1 MNTEIL
7 RVRLKS
13 RENEVGL
20 MKTEVLRNRLKS
32 RGFNFG
38 CDDSLVD
45 ALEAGDVDA
54 IEADVKVAF
63 DGVMRAL
70 LIDTE
75 TDPHTKETAARMA
88 KLFVRELFSG
98 RYEAMPKI
106 TNFPVGRVESEPY
119 LIGPISIR
127 SACAHHFQFV
137 DGQAWVA
144 VDGPKQLLGL
154 SKFHRIAA
162 WVASRPTVQ
171 ENLTEKLADTL
182 ERETAARGILVSIS
196 ATHGCLSHRGV
207 KQDDGLMETV
217 AVRGSFRD
225 REPRHDIQTRL
236 LALREVRR

>member
-1 MNTEIL
+1 MKND
-7 RVRLKS
+7 V
-13 RENEVGL
+13 NGL
-20 MKTEVLRNRLKS
+20 KTEALRNRLKS
-32 RGFNFG
+32 RGVKFG
-38 CDDSLVD
+38 CDDSLVG
-45 ALEAGDVDA
+45 ALESGDLES

-75 TDPHTKETAARMA
+75 TDPHTRDTAARMA

-106 TNFPVGRVESEPY
+106 TNFPVVREESEPY

-127 SACAHHFQFV
+127 STCAHHFQFV

-144 VDGPKQLLGL
+144 VDGPRQLLGL

-171 ENLTEKLADTL
+171 ENLTEMLADVL
-182 ERETAARGILVSIS
+182 EKETAARGILVSIT

-217 AVRGSFRD
+217 STRGSFRE
-225 REPRHDIQTRL
+225 REMRQDIQARL
-236 LALREVRR
+236 LALRDVRR